1 LPPRNNATGEVT
13 PTFHSGRPSLDGS
26 LDENRFHLAK
36 VVVVERW
43 LLGRLRHST
52 FRSLAEV
59 NAAIALLL
67 TRLNE
72 ERPIGRLGVTRR
84 NLLEEIDLT
93 ADKSV
98 GEMPREL
105 RLCAMP
111 RPIYDRPPRR
121 RRQGLRLYPPGSLL
135 RLLPRCLLLRL
146 TQ

>member
-59 NAAIALLL
+59 SAAIALLL
-67 TRLNE
+67 TRLTN
-72 ERPIGRLGVTRR
+72 RPARR
-84 NLLEEIDLT
+84 NPSQS
-93 ADKSV
+93 AA
-98 GEMPREL
+98 G
-105 RLCAMP
+105 
-111 RPIYDRPPRR
+111 DRPNC
-121 RRQGLRLYPPGSLL
+121 RQECWRNAE
-135 RLLPRCLLLRL
+135 RAAVVRNA
-146 TQ
+146 